1 MGKLAFIFPG
11 QASQYVGMGKDWFSA
26 FPFAKEMFEQ
36 ADRVMGYSLSSICFN
51 GPEDELRQTRIT
63 QPAIF
68 VHSLVVATWLK
79 EKGIQPD
86 ITAGHSLGEYSA
98 LVAAGAGDFHHVL
111 PVVQR
116 RGVLMQEAGTQYPG
130 TMAAVIGLTFEVII
144 DVCKE
149 ASSAGVVVPANVN
162 SPGQVAISGSIEG
175 VHKAMEIAKTK
186 GARRVQELVVSGAF
200 HSPLM
205 KPAQEGLSQ
214 VLNQLEL
221 KIPRVPVVVN
231 VTAEPVSSIDALRE
245 SLKNQLTSP
254 VLWEPSVRKM
264 VELGVDR
271 MIEVGPGKVLQGL
284 VRRISPEVQ
293 LFGCDTVEQASE
305 ILSNFKH

>member
-26 FPFAKEMFEQ
+26 FPVAKEMFEY

-51 GPEDELRQTRIT
+51 GPEDELRQTRVT

-68 VHSLVVATWLK
+68 IHSMVVARWLK

-86 ITAGHSLGEYSA
+86 FTAGHSLGEYSA
-98 LVAAGAGDFHHVL
+98 LVAAGGGDFQSVF

-116 RGVLMQEAGTQYPG
+116 RGELMQKAGTQYPG
-130 TMAAVIGLTFEVII
+130 TMAAVIGLTFEEVT
-144 DVCKE
+144 DVCQE

-175 VHKAMEIAKTK
+175 VRKAMEIAKNK

-205 KPAQEGLSQ
+205 LPAQEGLSQ
-214 VLNQLEL
+214 ALNRLEL
-221 KIPRVPVVVN
+221 KVPRVPVVVN
-231 VTAEPVSSIDALRE
+231 VTAEPVSSVEILRE
-245 SLKNQLTSP
+245 SLKNQLISP

-264 VELGVDR
+264 VELEVDR
-271 MIEVGPGKVLQGL
+271 MVEVGPGKVLQGL

-305 ILSNFKH
+305 LLSNF